1 MKISNLIDVST
12 VTTHI
17 EIENEMKM
25 CNFPYIIIIKIII
38 NPNMNEKKDTKMEIM
53 YSRHTIF
60 ISVEFYIKKTE
71 DGKNISFQIII
82 NVVLILMTTT

>member
-38 NPNMNEKKDTKMEIM
+38 NPNMNEKKRYKNGNNVFPSYD
-53 YSRHTIF
+53 
-60 ISVEFYIKKTE
+60 FYFGWILYKKIE